1 MMQRVGYS
9 LMRNGAMNRQAFVC
23 AANRTYLQD
32 LGLDSAGLA
41 KREEEGAKTN
51 QVELWKAQVDATKN
65 SLVLKTNDEIEQYVL
80 SITKDYFRTTK
91 KASVSLDS
99 AFTEHGLDSL
109 DTIELIIRVEDELG
123 YLIDAENLE
132 KFKKPR
138 HFVNFIKQMEAYKEE
153 FNKLPH
159 EGTKYSFD
167 FKKAFPGLPSMGH

>member
-9 LMRNGAMNRQAFVC
+9 LLRNGPMMNKQTIVV
-23 AANRTYLQD
+23 AANRTYLKD

-41 KREEEGAKTN
+41 VREQEGAKSSQVDLWKQ
-51 QVELWKAQVDATKN
+51 QVEDTKN

-99 AFTEHGLDSL
+99 DFRDHGLDSL

-132 KFKKPR
+132 KFKKPM

-153 FNKLPH
+153 HLQ
-159 EGTKYSFD
+159 
-167 FKKAFPGLPSMGH
+167 

>member
-1 MMQRVGYS
+1 MMQRVGFS

-23 AANRTYLQD
+23 AANRTYLAD

-41 KREEEGAKTN
+41 KREEEGTKTK
-51 QVELWKAQVDATKN
+51 QVELWKAQVDATKDA
-65 SLVLKTNDEIEQYVL
+65 LVLKTNDEIEEYVL

-99 AFTEHGLDSL
+99 AFTDHGLDSL

-159 EGTKYSFD
+159 EGTKYSFN
-167 FKKAFPGLPSMGH
+167 FEKAFPGLPKMGH

>member
-1 MMQRVGYS
+1 
-9 LMRNGAMNRQAFVC
+9 MNRQAFVC
-23 AANRTYLQD
+23 AANRTYLKD

-41 KREEEGAKTN
+41 LREEEGAKTN

-138 HFVNFIKQMEAYKEE
+138 HFVNFIKQMEGYKEE
-153 FNKLPH
+153 FNKLPQ
-159 EGTKYSFD
+159 EGTKYEFS